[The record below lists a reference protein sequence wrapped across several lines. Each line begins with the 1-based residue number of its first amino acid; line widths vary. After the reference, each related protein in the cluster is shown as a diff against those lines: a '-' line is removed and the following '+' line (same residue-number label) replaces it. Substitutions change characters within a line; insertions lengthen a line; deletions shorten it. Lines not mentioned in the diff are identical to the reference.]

1 MEQILYF
8 DGLSSR
14 AWPCKIDVR
23 KEEILI
29 QLDDTL
35 EIICWKINDLISNEL
50 TGTTLTI
57 KYGEYP
63 HKTIEIIGESALLY
77 YELISKN
84 SFLGRSNVLWYR
96 KKTPII
102 IGLIFLFFCLCV
114 FSYWTLIPWLGEKA
128 TLLVPKNTE
137 IKLGESIA
145 ENFKQT
151 EEINKE
157 SSKLLNQL
165 LDSLQIK
172 ESYPIK
178 ITVVNSPTVNAFA
191 LPGGQIFV
199 YTGIIQKMKHYNELV
214 ALLSHEITHVTH
226 QHSLKSLGRSA
237 ATSIFIS
244 GLFGDISGISA
255 GILDQASQLKQLRYS
270 RELETEADQHGVDFM
285 LKYKVSPKGMVDLMQ
300 ILDGESEGEDGF
312 MNYLSTHPE
321 TKERINALKSDNQIN
336 INFKEN
342 QSLKTIFSKIQQ
354 SINKP

>member
-14 AWPCKIDVR
+14 AWTCKIDVR
-23 KEEILI
+23 TEEILI
-29 QLDDTL
+29 QIDDTL
-35 EIICWKINDLISNEL
+35 EIICWKIKDLISYEL

-63 HKTIEIIGESALLY
+63 HKTIEIIGESTLEY

-84 SFLGRSNVLWYR
+84 SFLGRSTVLWYR

-102 IGLIFLFFCLCV
+102 ITLIFSFFCLCV
-114 FSYWTLIPWLGEKA
+114 FSYWILIPWLGEKA
-128 TLLVPKNTE
+128 TLLVPKDTE
-137 IKLGESIA
+137 IKLGATIA

-151 EEINKE
+151 EEINAV
-157 SSKLLNQL
+157 SSKLLNQF
-165 LDSLQIK
+165 LDSLHVK
-172 ESYPIK
+172 ESYPIN
-178 ITVVNSPTVNAFA
+178 ITVVNSPLVNAFA
-191 LPGGQIFV
+191 FPGGQIFV
-199 YTGIIQKMKHYNELV
+199 YSGIVNKMKNYNELV

-237 ATSIFIS
+237 ATSFFIS

-270 RELETEADQHGVDFM
+270 RELETEADQHGVNFM
-285 LKYKVSPKGMVDLMQ
+285 IKYKVSPKGMIDLMQ
-300 ILDGESEGEDGF
+300 ILDKESESEDGF
-312 MNYLSTHPE
+312 MKYLSTHPE
-321 TKERINALKSDNQIN
+321 TKERINTLKSNNQIT
-336 INFKEN
+336 IIFKEN